1 VLLALHVAA
10 ILFYLLFKK
19 RNLVKPMVV
28 GSNEADL
35 DAPVPADAARARP
48 LAPVIALGVA
58 LSTVA
63 AVSWH

>member
-28 GSNEADL
+28 GSKE
-35 DAPVPADAARARP
+35 PISTHPCRPMQRAHGR
-48 LAPVIALGVA
+48 
-58 LSTVA
+58 
-63 AVSWH
+63 WRR